1 MDDSILTDILSNP
14 CNTHNENGYQGD
26 ELLRSYFDP
35 IAFQSNVS
43 LNKADTLVND
53 YVSLFLFRI

>member
-1 MDDSILTDILSNP
+1 MMDPDLTNILNNP
-14 CNTHNENGYQGD
+14 CNTQNENGNQGD

-53 YVSLFLFRI
+53 YVSSLPS